1 MASSS
6 IKSRDPWK
14 DRFRTP
20 TFEDLVAPN
29 SRQFATLLESARQKL
44 LEFSGI
50 RDEVAWQGIPWRWA
64 VVFRWEAELS
74 RPWAY
79 LVPEPGKPRLVLPLP
94 ADVVA
99 RLPARRLTK
108 PTRDGIVHAAEVA
121 GVHWAQWDLTSRSQ
135 LDELMVIAGMK
146 HEILAAQP

>member
-14 DRFRTP
+14 DRFHTP
-20 TFEDLVAPN
+20 SFDELVASFN
-29 SRQFATLLESARQKL
+29 RQLGSLLELARHKL
-44 LEFSGI
+44 LEFPGI

-64 VVFRWEAELS
+64 VVFRWDAEPT

-94 ADVVA
+94 ADVIA

-108 PTRDGIVHAAEVA
+108 PTRDGIVHSAEVS
-121 GVHWAQWDLTSRSQ
+121 GVHWAQWDLSNRPQ

-146 HEILAAQP
+146 HEILAAQT